1 MKSIVLSAILLMGSF
16 FATAQV
22 RYMDTVQFINRN
34 TPLPPH
40 PRILLLKGEEEQLKK
55 NIAADPAWKKVHET
69 ILRQCDT
76 ISPVPAERI
85 MTGIRLLYVSR
96 MCLGRIFSLSYA
108 WRMTHEKKYFDRAE
122 KELLA
127 FCNFSDWNPS
137 HYLDVAEGTAAIA
150 IGYDWLYDSLSV
162 QSRSIISKAIR
173 TKGLATSYD
182 TAYPSYR
189 KWLSV
194 TNNWNQVCNTG
205 MTFGA
210 LATYED
216 DPALAIKVIN
226 RSIASIDIPMKDY
239 GPDGAFAEGYTYWG
253 YGTTFN
259 VMFLS
264 TIEKVFKTDFG
275 LTKEKGF
282 LQTGNYLQQMIG
294 PSGKNFNY
302 MDASEPS
309 RLQPAMFWF
318 ASRLKDNS
326 LLYKEKHFVFDI
338 DHYKPDERLLPLL
351 MIWGSSVNINAVPA
365 PVQNF
370 WTGGG
375 KTPVAFMR
383 NSWTDSNAIYV
394 GFKGGSPSVTHGHMD
409 VGSFVMEAD
418 GIRWGIDFGAQDYTA
433 LEMKNIDLWANQ
445 QDGQRWDIFRYHN
458 LAHNTLTVNNQ
469 SQRVDG
475 RAVITGYAAD
485 TSFMFATTDMSSL
498 YKGSLL
504 SANRGIAIVNK
515 KYVVV
520 TDEVANLQQ
529 QSVVRWTFVTRAA
542 VHLSGKNEALLT
554 KDGKQLTIRVEEPAN
569 VVMQTWS
576 TDSPREY
583 DERNPGTVIVG
594 FEIILPAGSQQAMNV
609 LLIPGDASQDTKKVL
624 PLGQWKNR

>member
-1 MKSIVLSAILLMGSF
+1 MKTPLYTALLLLLFLAGN
-16 FATAQV
+16 AQV
-22 RYMDTVQFINRN
+22 HYIDTVQFIDRN

-55 NIAADPAWKKVHET
+55 SIANNPAWKKVHES

-85 MTGIRLLYVSR
+85 MTGIRLLFVSR

-137 HYLDVAEGTAAIA
+137 HYLDVAEGTTAVA
-150 IGYDWLYDSLSV
+150 IGYDWLYDSLSTE
-162 QSRSIISKAIR
+162 SRAIISKAIR

-182 TAYPSYR
+182 TTYPSYR

-216 DPALAIKVIN
+216 DTALAVKVIN

-302 MDASEPS
+302 MDASEAS

-351 MIWGSSVNINAVPA
+351 MIWGSAVNINSVPA

-375 KTPVAFMR
+375 KTPVALMR
-383 NSWTDSNAIYV
+383 TSWTDSNAIYV

-418 GIRWGIDFGAQDYTA
+418 GIRWGIDFGAQDYTP

-475 RAVITGYAAD
+475 YAAITGSSANPM
-485 TSFMFATTDMSSL
+485 FMNARVDMSTL
-498 YKGSLL
+498 YKGNLL
-504 SANRGIAIVNK
+504 KANRGVAICNK
-515 KYVVV
+515 QYVVV
-520 TDEVANLQQ
+520 RDEVETLPQEATI
-529 QSVVRWTFVTRAA
+529 RWTFVTGAT
-542 VHLSGKNEALLT
+542 VKLSGRNEATLT
-554 KDGKQLTIRVEEPAN
+554 KNGKTLTIRVQEPAG
-569 VVMQTWS
+569 VTMQTWS

-583 DERNPGTVIVG
+583 DDRNPGTIITG
-594 FEIILPAGSQQAMNV
+594 FEIKVPANSKQALNV
-609 LLIPGDASQDTKKVL
+609 LLIPGNATIDGKATL
-624 PLGQWKNR
+624 PLSKW

>member
-1 MKSIVLSAILLMGSF
+1 MKQIFLMLALLIAVFTSHS
-16 FATAQV
+16 QV
-22 RYMDTVQFINRN
+22 RFMDTVKFVNQQ
-34 TPLPPH
+34 TALPPH

-55 NIAADPAWKKVHET
+55 SITNNPVWRAVHEA
-69 ILRQCDT
+69 ILSQCDT
-76 ISPVPAERI
+76 ISPLPAERI

-96 MCLGRIFSLSYA
+96 MCLGRIFYLSYA
-108 WRMTHEKKYFDRAE
+108 WRMTHEKKYFERAE

-127 FCNFSDWNPS
+127 FSNFTDWNPS
-137 HYLDVAEGTAAIA
+137 HYLDVAEGMAAVA
-150 IGYDWLYDSLSV
+150 IGYDWLYDSLSTE
-162 QSRSIISKAIR
+162 SRKIISNAIR

-205 MTFGA
+205 MLFGA

-216 DPALAIKVIN
+216 DKDLSLKVIN

-275 LTKEKGF
+275 LTKDKGF
-282 LQTGNYLQQMIG
+282 LQTGYYLQNMIG

-318 ASRLKDNS
+318 ASRLKDPS
-326 LLYKEKHFVFDI
+326 LLWKERNFVYNI
-338 DHYKPDERLLPLL
+338 KNYKPDERLLPLL
-351 MIWGSSVNINAVPA
+351 MIWGANVNLDQVKAPVNI
-365 PVQNF
+365 F
-370 WTGGG
+370 WTGQG
-375 KTPVAFMR
+375 KTPVALMR
-383 NSWTDSNAIYV
+383 SSWTDSNAIYV

-418 GIRWGIDFGAQDYTA
+418 GIRWGLDFGAQDYTA
-433 LEMKNIDLWANQ
+433 LEMKNIDLWDNKQ
-445 QDGQRWDIFRYHN
+445 NGQRWDIFRYHN
-458 LAHNTLTVNNQ
+458 LAHNTLAVNNQ

-475 RAVITGYAAD
+475 RGVITSFSSNPA
-485 TSFMFATTDMSSL
+485 FMFATTDMSSVYTGDL
-498 YKGSLL
+498 QK
-504 SANRGIAIVNK
+504 AKRGIAICNK
-515 KYVVV
+515 EYVLVR
-520 TDEVANLQQ
+520 DEVTATEKDATI
-529 QSVVRWTFVTRAA
+529 RWTFVTPAS
-542 VHLSGKNEALLT
+542 VQLTGKNEAVLT
-554 KDGKQLTIRVEEPAN
+554 KNGKQLIIRLQQPAN
-569 VVMQTWS
+569 IVLQTWS

-583 DERNPGTVIVG
+583 DERNPGTIIVG
-594 FEIILPAGSQQAMNV
+594 FEIKVPANSSEALNV
-609 LLIPGDASQDTKKVL
+609 LLIPGDGKKKIKKIVSL
-624 PLGQWKNR
+624 DEWK